1 MSHIRP
7 IDVCL
12 IVRDLFG
19 CIQECGITPNP
30 PVELPK
36 CLVPAVA
43 QRVTGEKYRIELSP
57 RSWDSRHLFGM
68 LLRYDTHAKII
79 YSQSM
84 NTCWRRFVVCKE
96 LAHLLIDTDAEHFT
110 NNPVSLVQE
119 LINDVPVMRTDH
131 DINSERLAMIAA
143 VEMLLPW
150 CLRGQLTGMAE
161 EGLSDLQIAQEFR
174 VPEKIVNLMLRSD
187 YGNFS
192 KESNGFSTPK
202 KD

>member
-1 MSHIRP
+1 
-7 IDVCL
+7 
-12 IVRDLFG
+12 
-19 CIQECGITPNP
+19 
-30 PVELPK
+30 
-36 CLVPAVA
+36 
-43 QRVTGEKYRIELSP
+43 
-57 RSWDSRHLFGM
+57 M

-110 NNPVSLVQE
+110 QNPVSLVQE

-143 VEMLLPW
+143 IEMLLPW
-150 CLRGQLTGMAE
+150 CLRGRLTEMAE

-187 YGNFS
+187 YGSFS
-192 KESNGFSTPK
+192 KESNSFSTNTSSK
-202 KD
+202 S